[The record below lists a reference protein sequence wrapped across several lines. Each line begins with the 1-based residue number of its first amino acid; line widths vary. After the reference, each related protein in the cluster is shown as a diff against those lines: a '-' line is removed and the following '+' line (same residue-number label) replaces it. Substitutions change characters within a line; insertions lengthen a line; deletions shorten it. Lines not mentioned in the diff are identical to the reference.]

1 VRRRAFT
8 SLVVIPL
15 IACSITDRLRSG
27 PAATPSSVPSPSV
40 TLPPSAR
47 PSATPP
53 PSPTLPPTPRIP
65 SQELKG
71 HEPAL
76 LPDYRQDLYR
86 LTGATRYWID
96 VVVTFDPVGQKA
108 TIEGSAR
115 IQYTNPSRRDLNDF
129 VLMLWPNHD
138 QYRSSMDAGPAQLGD
153 ETLLPREELQG
164 IALRYALPEPLQP
177 AATLDISV
185 PFSIQAS
192 GPIGGGFLHRFG
204 ITQGVFIAPTFY
216 PLVPRLLEDAWQVE
230 DAPPGGDTTNSDTAF
245 FEVRLTAPSQ
255 YGLAASG
262 VEIEARDNGDGTRTT
277 TFVTGPMRDFAFALG
292 KFSAVDREVGEV
304 KLRAWVLP
312 THADQT
318 TSFLDHAAAQMEIL
332 EELVGPYPYAE
343 LDLVD
348 APDAFGGIEYPG
360 LVFVGTL
367 GGPNIIDATVH
378 EVAHQWFYG
387 LSRGSMK
394 RRRRMRK
401 SYSMNASL
409 APALRPAC
417 CATIAP
423 GSARIGIQPSRSGSP
438 SVTTPRPPTMGCLS
452 TSRAPCSLTR
462 CGASSGMNSSSLSCA
477 PSSRAIAMASPLPA
491 ASTRWPSRLAVVI
504 STPFSISGST
514 RADRCSNLSWTRCQH
529 HAAPSLSRMPAS
541 PSPTCGSRADR

>member
-1 VRRRAFT
+1 MRRRALSF
-8 SLVVIPL
+8 LVAIPL
-15 IACSITDRLRSG
+15 IACSITDRLRSD

-71 HEPAL
+71 HESAL
-76 LPDYRQDLYR
+76 LPDYRQELYR

-312 THADQT
+312 SHADQT
-318 TSFLDHAAAQMEIL
+318 TRFLDHAEAQMELL
-332 EELVGPYPYAE
+332 EELVGPYPYTE

-387 LSRGSMK
+387 LIGDDQLREPWLDEAAATYAEILFYERVFGSGT
-394 RRRRMRK
+394 
-401 SYSMNASL
+401 AAGL
-409 APALRPAC
+409 LRDYRSWVRSHRDP
-417 CATIAP
+417 TIA
-423 GSARIGIQPSRSGSP
+423 IGLGIG
-438 SVTTPRPPTMGCLS
+438 
-452 TSRAPCSLTR
+452 
-462 CGASSGMNSSSLSCA
+462 
-477 PSSRAIAMASPLPA
+477 
-491 ASTRWPSRLAVVI
+491 
-504 STPFSISGST
+504 
-514 RADRCSNLSWTRCQH
+514 DY
-529 HAAPSLSRMPAS
+529 AS
-541 PSPTCGSRADR
+541 PSDYGLFVYIKGALFFDALRRELGDERFFSFLRAYFESYRYGFATASGFHSLAEQTCSCDLDSLFDLWVYKGGQVFEP